1 MPISQDAYH
10 NLERQFEAQVDKD
23 RIHNIER
30 VVEGWG
36 IYLPNKE
43 PHDQVDYIIVGMEPS
58 FGWAKDIGDAEKQI
72 GDGFRNWGWSEKT
85 QSWKWPNAADPL
97 FLFILSIEQFLC
109 AKEETYHLTDLTK
122 GAMPVTVAALDR
134 ESRYEDWYPLLLK
147 EIEIVGK
154 PGAPVIAIG
163 RKVEEFLRKKGMEE
177 ETNRKLYSVMHYSF
191 QASASW
197 KTMEAQY
204 PKLYEE
210 FCNDVLSNLPW
221 SNALSEAKRQ
231 LVFPYNVQFGKIRGE

>member
-1 MPISQDAYH
+1 
-10 NLERQFEAQVDKD
+10 
-23 RIHNIER
+23 
-30 VVEGWG
+30 
-36 IYLPNKE
+36 
-43 PHDQVDYIIVGMEPS
+43 MEPS

-134 ESRYEDWYPLLLK
+134 ERRYRDWYSLLK
-147 EIEIVGK
+147 MEIEIVGK
-154 PGAPVIAIG
+154 LSAPVIAFG
-163 RKVEEFLRKKGMEE
+163 QQVEEFLRKMGFEE
-177 ETNRKLYSVMHYSF
+177 ETKRKLHRVLHYSP

-197 KTMEAQY
+197 KRMAAQY

-210 FCNDVLSNLPW
+210 FCNDVLSKPPW

-231 LVFPYNVQFGKIRGE
+231 LVFTYQVQFGKIRGE